1 MTHLCPRGKPQGD
14 LDKVTPSVDEH
25 HANFQFFSTMQ
36 DSEAESHE
44 HVKRK
49 QEEMTEDDH
58 HDETKIRCPCPIC
71 GAMVLEE
78 EINAHLDGCLNR
90 SAVLKLV
97 REEDKRDVNAGPPIK
112 FKAAPSQPRKR
123 RR

>member
-1 MTHLCPRGKPQGD
+1 
-14 LDKVTPSVDEH
+14 
-25 HANFQFFSTMQ
+25 MQ
-36 DSEAESHE
+36 DSETESQE

-49 QEEMTEDDH
+49 QEEMNEDDH
-58 HDETKIRCPCPIC
+58 HEETKVRCSCPIC

-78 EINAHLDGCLNR
+78 DINAHLDGCLNR

-97 REEDKRDVNAGPPIK
+97 REEDKRDGRTGPRMK
-112 FKAAPSQPRKR
+112 FKAPSQPRKR